1 MSANS
6 NNRESIESKTA
17 RRPLRTHKPMAAST
31 KAEADA
37 LFRKAKYGEA
47 ATKYGLAIKQD
58 PENEKLY
65 GNRAACCEKLA
76 ASLWGPEKVGW
87 LQCGVTDGR
96 KATTLAPAWGKGHA
110 RLASACLSLA
120 AHVVDCAWERDDYDE
135 VGAARSM
142 TQKTPRET
150 CFSKSARDE
159 AAAYKLESEVAC
171 RRALALDGSLST
183 CRANLAKLADDPS
196 HRPAPPEAFGDL
208 PYATD
213 AALRD
218 ETAAQAHKAEGDAA
232 YGAKKYDEAERH
244 YTLAL
249 AEDAADP
256 KLHANRSACRAQL
269 HSYRG
274 ALRDAETA
282 ARLDPAWAK
291 ARCRVGQALWG
302 LGDYAAAEAAADAG
316 LALDGAL
323 PALRSLKKKCA
334 RETSEDPA
342 VQAELHRLRVDN
354 RARGGA
360 EAVARAL
367 NEAPGA
373 GPQMVDIEKLLKN
386 VRPDLADAFP
396 GGLPGMGGM
405 PGGMPPGMG
414 LDNIK
419 TAAEMQSE
427 PQVPD
432 AELRKLARANVRAR
446 MGDAAPPLPPGEVRE
461 VGADGAFEA

>member
-1 MSANS
+1 
-6 NNRESIESKTA
+6 
-17 RRPLRTHKPMAAST
+17 MAAST

-96 KATTLAPAWGKGHA
+96 KATTLAPAWGKGPRA
-110 RLASACLSLA
+110 SRRLPLLA

-135 VGAARSM
+135 
-142 TQKTPRET
+142 
-150 CFSKSARDE
+150 
-159 AAAYKLESEVAC
+159 
-171 RRALALDGSLST
+171 
-183 CRANLAKLADDPS
+183 
-196 HRPAPPEAFGDL
+196 
-208 PYATD
+208 
-213 AALRD
+213 
-218 ETAAQAHKAEGDAA
+218 
-232 YGAKKYDEAERH
+232 
-244 YTLAL
+244 
-249 AEDAADP
+249 
-256 KLHANRSACRAQL
+256 L

-282 ARLDPAWAK
+282 AP
-291 ARCRVGQALWG
+291 GPG
-302 LGDYAAAEAAADAG
+302 LGEGAVPRGPGALGPRRLRGGRGRRGRG
-316 LALDGAL
+316 LAWTASSRAAL
-323 PALRSLKKKCA
+323 PEEEV

-432 AELRKLARANVRAR
+432 AELRKLARACVAR

>member
-1 MSANS
+1 MCI
-6 NNRESIESKTA
+6 R
-17 RRPLRTHKPMAAST
+17 
-31 KAEADA
+31 D
-37 LFRKAKYGEA
+37 RK
-47 ATKYGLAIKQD
+47 
-58 PENEKLY
+58 
-65 GNRAACCEKLA
+65 
-76 ASLWGPEKVGW
+76 
-87 LQCGVTDGR
+87 
-96 KATTLAPAWGKGHA
+96 
-110 RLASACLSLA
+110 
-120 AHVVDCAWERDDYDE
+120 
-135 VGAARSM
+135 
-142 TQKTPRET
+142 
-150 CFSKSARDE
+150 
-159 AAAYKLESEVAC
+159 
-171 RRALALDGSLST
+171 
-183 CRANLAKLADDPS
+183 
-196 HRPAPPEAFGDL
+196 
-208 PYATD
+208 
-213 AALRD
+213 
-218 ETAAQAHKAEGDAA
+218 
-232 YGAKKYDEAERH
+232 
-244 YTLAL
+244 
-249 AEDAADP
+249 
-256 KLHANRSACRAQL
+256 RSACRAQL

-432 AELRKLARANVRAR
+432 AELRKRARANVRAR

-461 VGADGAFEA
+461 VGADGAFEASYARGRAPRTPVAPRLTPGRPRRRPPPAPS